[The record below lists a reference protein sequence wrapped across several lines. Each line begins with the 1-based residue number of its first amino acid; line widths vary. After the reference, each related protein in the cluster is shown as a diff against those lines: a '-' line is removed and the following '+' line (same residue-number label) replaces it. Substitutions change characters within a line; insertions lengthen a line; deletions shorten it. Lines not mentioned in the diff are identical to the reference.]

1 MNLYVHKES
10 SAGAPD
16 RIAISDENELATQN
30 HFQQLFPLD
39 NDRQGVTVPM
49 YLFKAV
55 QAGHTRVWRAVSGIW
70 GVLDKTYQELATFRS
85 ETNNKFDET
94 NKLLKRLLNVVEGGE
109 TPPALDKVP
118 LVLPAPE
125 KSNQGG
131 QTAFQATSAPGQQ
144 VGDFARYEDVKFV
157 DSLVEMHNYE
167 RIKLL

>member
-55 QAGHTRVWRAVSGIW
+55 QAGHARVCRAVSGIW
-70 GVLDKTYQELATFRS
+70 GVLDKTYQKLATFRS

-109 TPPALDKVP
+109 TPPTLEKVP
-118 LVLPAPE
+118 LVLSAPG
-125 KSNQGG
+125 KSNQDHFD
-131 QTAFQATSAPGQQ
+131 ADMEEKSKEA
-144 VGDFARYEDVKFV
+144 
-157 DSLVEMHNYE
+157 
-167 RIKLL
+167 KLLSRPPPHLVSKLEFLQGMKM

>member
-125 KSNQGG
+125 KSNQ
-131 QTAFQATSAPGQQ
+131 ANSDADIEEKSKEA
-144 VGDFARYEDVKFV
+144 
-157 DSLVEMHNYE
+157 
-167 RIKLL
+167 KLLSRPPPHLVSKLGILQGMKM